1 MQAGVMHPSASTQDL
16 IRATRPKFPEGL
28 KVLVVVR
35 DEARHAPIKKL
46 LQEIGYKVT
55 CANTLDK
62 GIAVLESAQGN
73 SDVNAH
79 FDVALVEEEQVAPI
93 MRDAMHPGTASA
105 TTATSPLFG
114 RFTTIAKE
122 VAIVLMHEDEDV
134 ASKTYMIE
142 AIKVGV
148 VDVVKYPLVKQS
160 MRTLWQHA
168 VRKIIR
174 QQATP
179 ADTLAATGGGASGAG
194 KKRSSEDR
202 GRSRDANV
210 DDPNYR
216 QSNSGDSS
224 ASEERALKR
233 QSNSSPTTVLEDE
246 SNPGDGKGKADD
258 NKAGGNAKKPT
269 STGGAKAK
277 PQARSTQQW
286 KAAEQ
291 RGRRLAI
298 KPHTAMVQGQQ
309 GAQMGGRVAYWNP
322 GSQMMQGTT
331 QTMTVNGQQVQVW
344 VPMQAGSYPAAG
356 QQQQP
361 GAGSAAGVSG
371 AQSAPSAG
379 AGGPQS
385 SAAAGLSTAGA
396 ATAAG
401 DGTQAAGSQPGQ
413 QQQQQF
419 AYQGGVPVGPN
430 GQPLPM
436 MYPQGMVLVRQANG
450 QMVYMQATPQMMQ
463 QHQMQQQGQYM
474 QYAPGP
480 YTHGAS
486 GDSTMVGSAD
496 DKAPAGSLAG
506 PDLNLGDVGLKG
518 QPLPLGLNLRR
529 TNSLENMM
537 GGGLGNQIDA
547 NVFNDAEP
555 MEDDALDMLLRDG
568 GGNLFDNM
576 DDSMLAE
583 AAANSTGEFFGMVNA

>member
-1 MQAGVMHPSASTQDL
+1 M
-16 IRATRPKFPEGL
+16 
-28 KVLVVVR
+28 
-35 DEARHAPIKKL
+35 
-46 LQEIGYKVT
+46 T

-62 GIAVLESAQGN
+62 GLAVLESAQGN

-105 TTATSPLFG
+105 TTASSPLFG
-114 RFTTIAKE
+114 RFTTMAKE

-179 ADTLAATGGGASGAG
+179 ADVVATAGGGGASGGAG

-202 GRSRDANV
+202 GRRAPGGLSVGPDGQRRSD
-210 DDPNYR
+210 
-216 QSNSGDSS
+216 SGDSS

-233 QSNSSPTTVLEDE
+233 QSNSPTTVLEDE
-246 SNPGDGKGKADD
+246 SNPGGDKV
-258 NKAGGNAKKPT
+258 KAGTAGGATQGGNSNAKKPT
-269 STGGAKAK
+269 SAGGAKAK

-344 VPMQAGSYPAAG
+344 VPMQAGSYPTPAG

-361 GAGSAAGVSG
+361 GAGGTQPAGVSG
-371 AQSAPSAG
+371 AQSAGASAG
-379 AGGPQS
+379 AGS
-385 SAAAGLSTAGA
+385 ASAAAGTSAGA
-396 ATAAG
+396 AAG
-401 DGTQAAGSQPGQ
+401 TQLASDGTQAAGAQPGQ
-413 QQQQQF
+413 SPQQQF
-419 AYQGGVPVGPN
+419 GPSSYQGGVPVGPN

-474 QYAPGP
+474 QFAPGP

-537 GGGLGNQIDA
+537 GGGLLPNQIDA

-583 AAANSTGEFFGMVNA
+583 AAANSAGEFFGMVNA

>member
-1 MQAGVMHPSASTQDL
+1 M
-16 IRATRPKFPEGL
+16 
-28 KVLVVVR
+28 
-35 DEARHAPIKKL
+35 
-46 LQEIGYKVT
+46 T

-62 GIAVLESAQGN
+62 GLAVLESAQGN
-73 SDVNAH
+73 SDANAH

-105 TTATSPLFG
+105 TTASSPLFG

-179 ADTLAATGGGASGAG
+179 ADVVATAGGGGASGGAG

-202 GRSRDANV
+202 GRRAPGGLSVGPDGQRRSD
-210 DDPNYR
+210 
-216 QSNSGDSS
+216 SGDSS

-233 QSNSSPTTVLEDE
+233 QSNSPTTVLEDE
-246 SNPGDGKGKADD
+246 SNPGGDKA
-258 NKAGGNAKKPT
+258 NKAGTAGGATQGGNNSNAKKPT
-269 STGGAKAK
+269 SAGGAKAK

-344 VPMQAGSYPAAG
+344 VPMQAGSYPTPAG

-361 GAGSAAGVSG
+361 GAGGTQPAGVSG
-371 AQSAPSAG
+371 AQSAGASAG
-379 AGGPQS
+379 AGS
-385 SAAAGLSTAGA
+385 ASAAAGTSAGA
-396 ATAAG
+396 AAG
-401 DGTQAAGSQPGQ
+401 TQLASDGTQAAGAQPGQ
-413 QQQQQF
+413 SPQQQF
-419 AYQGGVPVGPN
+419 GPSSYQGGVPVGPN

-474 QYAPGP
+474 QFAPGP

-537 GGGLGNQIDA
+537 GGGLLPNQIDA

-583 AAANSTGEFFGMVNA
+583 AAANSAGEFFGMVNA

>member
-1 MQAGVMHPSASTQDL
+1 MRRSPRRPPPSPPIST
-16 IRATRPKFPEGL
+16 A
-28 KVLVVVR
+28 
-35 DEARHAPIKKL
+35 
-46 LQEIGYKVT
+46 VT
-55 CANTLDK
+55 CAITLDK
-62 GIAVLESAQGN
+62 GLAVLESAQGN

-93 MRDAMHPGTASA
+93 MRDATRPGTAS
-105 TTATSPLFG
+105 SPLFG
-114 RFTTIAKE
+114 RFTTMAKD

-142 AIKVGV
+142 AIKIGV

-174 QQATP
+174 QQATA
-179 ADTLAATGGGASGAG
+179 ADVGGASGGAG

-202 GRSRDANV
+202 GRRAGGLTADGQRRC
-210 DDPNYR
+210 D
-216 QSNSGDSS
+216 SGDSS

-233 QSNSSPTTVLEDE
+233 QSNSPTTVLEDE
-246 SNPGDGKGKADD
+246 SNPSAAASGGGVKGKAVD
-258 NKAGGNAKKPT
+258 KAGAAVGATAGNSNAKKPT
-269 STGGAKAK
+269 SAGGAKAK

-309 GAQMGGRVAYWNP
+309 GSQMGGRVAYWNP

-344 VPMQAGSYPAAG
+344 VPMQGGSYSTPAG

-361 GAGSAAGVSG
+361 GAGTQPAGVSG

-379 AGGPQS
+379 AGSP
-385 SAAAGLSTAGA
+385 SAAAGTSAGA
-396 ATAAG
+396 AAGPQLAG
-401 DGTQAAGSQPGQ
+401 DNTQAAGSQPGQ
-413 QQQQQF
+413 SPQQQF
-419 AYQGGVPVGPN
+419 ASSHHGGVPVGPN

-436 MYPQGMVLVRQANG
+436 VYPQGMVLVRQANG

-463 QHQMQQQGQYM
+463 QHQMQQQQQGQYM
-474 QYAPGP
+474 QFAPGP

-583 AAANSTGEFFGMVNA
+583 AAANSAGEFFGMVNA

>member
-1 MQAGVMHPSASTQDL
+1 M
-16 IRATRPKFPEGL
+16 
-28 KVLVVVR
+28 
-35 DEARHAPIKKL
+35 
-46 LQEIGYKVT
+46 T

-62 GIAVLESAQGN
+62 GLAVLESAQGN

-105 TTATSPLFG
+105 TTASSPLFG
-114 RFTTIAKE
+114 RFTTMAKE

-179 ADTLAATGGGASGAG
+179 ADVVATAGGGGASGGAG

-202 GRSRDANV
+202 GRRAPGGLNV
-210 DDPNYR
+210 VGPDGQRRSD
-216 QSNSGDSS
+216 SGDSS

-233 QSNSSPTTVLEDE
+233 QSNSPTTVLEDE
-246 SNPGDGKGKADD
+246 SNPGGDKA
-258 NKAGGNAKKPT
+258 NKAGTNPGGATQGGNNSNAKKPT
-269 STGGAKAK
+269 SAGGAKAK

-344 VPMQAGSYPAAG
+344 VPMQAGSYPTPAG

-361 GAGSAAGVSG
+361 GAGGTQPAGVSG
-371 AQSAPSAG
+371 AQSAGASAG
-379 AGGPQS
+379 AGS
-385 SAAAGLSTAGA
+385 ASAAAGTSAGA
-396 ATAAG
+396 AAG
-401 DGTQAAGSQPGQ
+401 TQLASDGTQAAGAQPGQ
-413 QQQQQF
+413 SPQQQF
-419 AYQGGVPVGPN
+419 GPSSYQGGVPVGPN

-474 QYAPGP
+474 QFAPGP

-537 GGGLGNQIDA
+537 GGGLLPNQIDA

-583 AAANSTGEFFGMVNA
+583 AAANSAGEFFGMVNA

>member
-1 MQAGVMHPSASTQDL
+1 M
-16 IRATRPKFPEGL
+16 
-28 KVLVVVR
+28 
-35 DEARHAPIKKL
+35 
-46 LQEIGYKVT
+46 T

-62 GIAVLESAQGN
+62 GLAVLESAQGN

-105 TTATSPLFG
+105 TTASSPLFG

-179 ADTLAATGGGASGAG
+179 ADVVATAGGGGASGGAG

-202 GRSRDANV
+202 GRRAPGGLSVGPDGQRRSD
-210 DDPNYR
+210 
-216 QSNSGDSS
+216 SGDSS

-233 QSNSSPTTVLEDE
+233 QSNSPTTVLEDE
-246 SNPGDGKGKADD
+246 SNPGGDKA
-258 NKAGGNAKKPT
+258 NKAGTAGGATQGGNNSNAKKPT
-269 STGGAKAK
+269 SAGGAKAK

-344 VPMQAGSYPAAG
+344 VPMQAGSYPTPAG

-361 GAGSAAGVSG
+361 GAGGTQPAGVSG
-371 AQSAPSAG
+371 AQSAGASAG
-379 AGGPQS
+379 AGS
-385 SAAAGLSTAGA
+385 ASAAAGTSAGA
-396 ATAAG
+396 AAG
-401 DGTQAAGSQPGQ
+401 TQLASDGTQAAGAQPGQ
-413 QQQQQF
+413 SPQQQF
-419 AYQGGVPVGPN
+419 GPSSYQGGVPVGPN

-474 QYAPGP
+474 QFAPGP

-537 GGGLGNQIDA
+537 GGGLLPNQIDA

-583 AAANSTGEFFGMVNA
+583 AAANSAGEFFGMVNA

>member
-1 MQAGVMHPSASTQDL
+1 MHAGVMHPSASTQDL

-28 KVLVVVR
+28 KVLVVVK
-35 DEARHAPIKKL
+35 DESRHAPIKKL

-62 GIAVLESAQGN
+62 GLNVLESAQGN

-93 MRDAMHPGTASA
+93 MRDVMNGTNS
-105 TTATSPLFG
+105 SPLFG

-174 QQATP
+174 QQTTP
-179 ADTLAATGGGASGAG
+179 ADTHAATAGGGNGGGS
-194 KKRSSEDR
+194 KKRGSEDR
-202 GRSRDANV
+202 GR
-210 DDPNYR
+210 R
-216 QSNSGDSS
+216 QSTERRASNSGDSS

-233 QSNSSPTTVLEDE
+233 SSNSPTTVLEDE
-246 SNPGDGKGKADD
+246 SDPGAKGAKGAEKAA
-258 NKAGGNAKKPT
+258 AGTTNNAKKPHGT
-269 STGGAKAK
+269 AGGAKAK

-298 KPHTAMVQGQQ
+298 KPHTAMVN
-309 GAQMGGRVAYWNP
+309 GAQGGPGAMGPGRVAYYHP
-322 GSQMMQGTT
+322 GQQMMQGTT
-331 QTMTVNGQQVQVW
+331 QTMTVNGQRVQVW
-344 VPMQAGSYPAAG
+344 VPMQGTQAGYPPGQG
-356 QQQQP
+356 QQQQ
-361 GAGSAAGVSG
+361 AGSSANAASGQSTGVGASGSTAAG
-371 AQSAPSAG
+371 
-379 AGGPQS
+379 
-385 SAAAGLSTAGA
+385 
-396 ATAAG
+396 ATTPAG
-401 DGTQAAGSQPGQ
+401 DGTQAADAQQGAASLGFQGQ
-413 QQQQQF
+413 M
-419 AYQGGVPVGPN
+419 AVGPN
-430 GQPLPM
+430 GQPVPM

-463 QHQMQQQGQYM
+463 MQQHQMQQQQQQQGQYM
-474 QYAPGP
+474 QQPGGP
-480 YTHGAS
+480 YSYG
-486 GDSTMVGSAD
+486 GSAGAGD
-496 DKAPAGSLAG
+496 DKSNAGGVPG
-506 PDLNLGDVGLKG
+506 PDLNLSDVRLKG

-537 GGGLGNQIDA
+537 GGGFGAPNGSGIDA

-555 MEDDALDMLLRDG
+555 MEDDALDMLLRGDG
-568 GGNLFDNM
+568 GELFDNM
-576 DDSMLAE
+576 DESMLAE
-583 AAANSTGEFFGMVNA
+583 AAANSGEFFGMVNA

>member
-1 MQAGVMHPSASTQDL
+1 
-16 IRATRPKFPEGL
+16 
-28 KVLVVVR
+28 
-35 DEARHAPIKKL
+35 
-46 LQEIGYKVT
+46 VT

-62 GIAVLESAQGN
+62 GLNVLESAQGN

-93 MRDAMHPGTASA
+93 MRDVMNGTNS
-105 TTATSPLFG
+105 SPLFG

-174 QQATP
+174 QQTTP
-179 ADTLAATGGGASGAG
+179 ADTHAATAGGGNGGGS
-194 KKRSSEDR
+194 KKRGSEDR
-202 GRSRDANV
+202 GR
-210 DDPNYR
+210 R
-216 QSNSGDSS
+216 QSTERRASNSGDSS

-233 QSNSSPTTVLEDE
+233 SSNSPTTVLEDE
-246 SNPGDGKGKADD
+246 SDPGAKGAKGAD
-258 NKAGGNAKKPT
+258 KSAAGTTNNAKKPHGT
-269 STGGAKAK
+269 AGGAKAK

-298 KPHTAMVQGQQ
+298 KPHTAMVN
-309 GAQMGGRVAYWNP
+309 GAQGGPGAMGPGRVAYYHP
-322 GSQMMQGTT
+322 GQQMMQGTT
-331 QTMTVNGQQVQVW
+331 QTMTVNGQRVQVW
-344 VPMQAGSYPAAG
+344 VPMQGTQAGYPPGQG
-356 QQQQP
+356 QQQQ
-361 GAGSAAGVSG
+361 AGSSANAASGQSTGVGASGSTAAG
-371 AQSAPSAG
+371 
-379 AGGPQS
+379 
-385 SAAAGLSTAGA
+385 
-396 ATAAG
+396 ATTPAG
-401 DGTQAAGSQPGQ
+401 DGTQAADAQQGAASLGFQGQ
-413 QQQQQF
+413 M
-419 AYQGGVPVGPN
+419 AVGPN
-430 GQPLPM
+430 GQPVPM

-463 QHQMQQQGQYM
+463 MQQHQMQQQQQQQGQYM
-474 QYAPGP
+474 QQPGGP
-480 YTHGAS
+480 YSHGGS
-486 GDSTMVGSAD
+486 GDSTMVGASGGGGD
-496 DKAPAGSLAG
+496 DKSSPG
-506 PDLNLGDVGLKG
+506 PDLNLSDVRLKG

-537 GGGLGNQIDA
+537 GGGFGAPNGSGIDA

-555 MEDDALDMLLRDG
+555 MEDDALDMLLRGDG
-568 GGNLFDNM
+568 GELFDNM
-576 DDSMLAE
+576 DESMLAE
-583 AAANSTGEFFGMVNA
+583 AAANSGEFFGMVNA